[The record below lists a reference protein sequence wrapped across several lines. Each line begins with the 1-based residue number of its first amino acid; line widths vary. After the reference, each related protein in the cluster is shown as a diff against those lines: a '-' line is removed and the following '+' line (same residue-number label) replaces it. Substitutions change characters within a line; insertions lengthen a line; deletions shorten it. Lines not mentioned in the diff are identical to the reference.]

1 MDPRY
6 RTAFGLVKRM
16 YLPRVLLLL
25 LLALLLVAV
34 PPQPARAQGLPAYA
48 PINPVAAGRSP
59 LSFEPFRPYR
69 PGRWGVTADLS
80 YASTIESNLF
90 PAATY
95 LLDTELLRF
104 RLGVSRDLG
113 PSMFVLADAEL
124 LGAYAGFLDGFLD
137 WYHGLLG
144 IDMPERDR
152 RPHDAFDYIVQIRGE
167 PIVRRRPDNAF
178 LGDMRF
184 GLGLRVHPAVQSVAV
199 VTLPTS
205 TGPSGYGRGVV
216 TIGLLNTAHL
226 PHTSNGRLV
235 GEGSLGVGFAPTHGA
250 LSDFEREVMASASA
264 GVRLRVFGR
273 QSLYGN
279 LFYHSPYYHDTT
291 LPSLDRR
298 EVSFD
303 FGALIGGIG
312 GSEWRIGMTEDPE
325 PSGPAVDLVFQLGGK
340 F

>member
-6 RTAFGLVKRM
+6 RTAFGLVKRI

-25 LLALLLVAV
+25 LLALLVAV

-69 PGRWGVTADLS
+69 PRRWGVSADLS
-80 YASTIESNLF
+80 YASTIESNLL

-95 LLDTELLRF
+95 LLDTELLRV

-113 PSMFVLADAEL
+113 PRMFVLADAEL

-152 RPHDAFDYIVQIRGE
+152 RPHDAFDYLVQIHGE
-167 PIVRRRPDNAF
+167 PMVNRRPDNAF
-178 LGDMRF
+178 LGDMRL
-184 GLGLRVHPAVQSVAV
+184 GLGLRVHPAIQSVVV

-205 TGPSGYGRGVV
+205 SGPSGYGRGVV
-216 TIGLLNTAHL
+216 TVGLLNTAHL
-226 PHTSNGRLV
+226 PLTTSGRLI
-235 GEGSLGVGFAPTHGA
+235 GEGSLGIGFAPTHGA
-250 LSDFEREVMASASA
+250 LSDFERELMASASA

>member
-1 MDPRY
+1 
-6 RTAFGLVKRM
+6 M
-16 YLPRVLLLL
+16 YLPAVKLPLLPAL
-25 LLALLLVAV
+25 LLAAILAA
-34 PPQPARAQGLPAYA
+34 PARAQGLPAYA

-80 YASTIESNLF
+80 YASTIESNLL

-113 PSMFVLADAEL
+113 PRTFVLADAEL
-124 LGAYAGFLDGFLD
+124 LGAYPGFLDGFLD

-152 RPHDAFDYIVQIRGE
+152 RPHDAFGYVVMVRGE
-167 PIVRRRPDNAF
+167 PVVRRRPDDAF
-178 LGDMRF
+178 LGDLRL
-184 GLGLRVHPAVQSVAV
+184 GVGLRVHPAIQSVVV

-216 TIGLLNTAHL
+216 TAGVLNTAHVSL
-226 PHTSNGRLV
+226 TRGGGV
-235 GEGSLGVGFAPTHGA
+235 IGEGSLGIGFAPRHGA
-250 LSDFEREVMASASA
+250 LSDLQREVMASASL
-264 GVRLRVFGR
+264 GGRLRLFGR

-291 LPSLDRR
+291 LPGLDRR
-298 EVSFD
+298 ELSFD
-303 FGALIGGIG
+303 FGILIGGFH

>member
-6 RTAFGLVKRM
+6 RAAFGVVKRM
-16 YLPRVLLLL
+16 YLPPVSLALLVVLLLAV
-25 LLALLLVAV
+25 LAPGSA
-34 PPQPARAQGLPAYA
+34 PAQGLPAYA

-59 LSFEPFRPYR
+59 LSFEPFRPHR

-80 YASTIESNLF
+80 YASTIESNFL

-113 PSMFVLADAEL
+113 PRTFVLADAEL
-124 LGAYAGFLDGFLD
+124 LGSYPGFLDGFLD

-144 IDMPERDR
+144 IDMPERDH
-152 RPHDAFDYIVQIRGE
+152 RPRDAFGYLVAVPGE
-167 PIVRRRPDNAF
+167 PTVRRRPDDAF
-178 LGDMRF
+178 LGDVRL
-184 GLGLRVHPAVQSVAV
+184 GVGLRVHPAIQSLAV

-205 TGPSGYGRGVV
+205 TGPAGYGRGVV
-216 TIGLLNTAHL
+216 TVGLLNTAHL
-226 PHTSNGRLV
+226 RLTEGGGLI
-235 GEGSLGVGFAPTHGA
+235 GEGSIGIGFAPSHGA
-250 LSDFEREVMASASA
+250 LADRQHELMASASA
-264 GVRLRVFGR
+264 GARLRLFGR

-291 LPSLDRR
+291 LPGLDRR

-303 FGALIGGIG
+303 FGALIGGAG
-312 GSEWRIGMTEDPE
+312 GKEWRIGMTEDPE
-325 PSGPAVDLVFQLGGK
+325 PGGPAVDLVFQLGGK

>member
-1 MDPRY
+1 
-6 RTAFGLVKRM
+6 VK
-16 YLPRVLLLL
+16 LPLLAAL
-25 LLALLLVAV
+25 LLAATL
-34 PPQPARAQGLPAYA
+34 PTPARAQSLPAYA

-59 LSFEPFRPYR
+59 LSFEPFRPCR

-80 YASTIESNLF
+80 YASTIESNFL

-113 PSMFVLADAEL
+113 PRTFVLADAEL

-152 RPHDAFDYIVQIRGE
+152 RPHDAFGYVVMVRGE
-167 PIVRRRPDNAF
+167 PVVRRRPDDAF
-178 LGDMRF
+178 LGDVRL
-184 GLGLRVHPAVQSVAV
+184 GVGLRVHPAIQSVAV
-199 VTLPTS
+199 MTLPTS

-216 TIGLLNTAHL
+216 TVGVLNTAHL
-226 PHTSNGRLV
+226 ALTRGGGLI
-235 GEGSLGVGFAPTHGA
+235 GEGSLGIGFAPSHGA
-250 LSDFEREVMASASA
+250 LSDLQHEVMASASV
-264 GVRLRVFGR
+264 GGRLRLFGR

-291 LPSLDRR
+291 LPGLDRR
-298 EVSFD
+298 EVSLD
-303 FGALIGGIG
+303 FGVLVGGVG

-325 PSGPAVDLVFQLGGK
+325 PGGPAVDLVFQLGGK

>member
-1 MDPRY
+1 M
-6 RTAFGLVKRM
+6 A
-16 YLPRVLLLL
+16 
-25 LLALLLVAV
+25 LLAALVPA
-34 PPQPARAQGLPAYA
+34 PARAQGLPAYA

-80 YASTIESNLF
+80 YASTIESNFL

-104 RLGVSRDLG
+104 RLGTSRDLG
-113 PSMFVLADAEL
+113 PRTFVLADAEL
-124 LGAYAGFLDGFLD
+124 LGAYPGFLDGFLD

-152 RPHDAFDYIVQIRGE
+152 RPHDAFGYVVALPGE
-167 PIVRRRPDNAF
+167 RTVRRRPDDAF
-178 LGDMRF
+178 LGDVRL
-184 GLGLRVHPAVQSVAV
+184 GLGVRVHPAIQSVAV

-216 TIGLLNTAHL
+216 TVGVLNTTHL
-226 PHTSNGRLV
+226 RLTEGGGLI
-235 GEGSLGVGFAPTHGA
+235 GEGSLGFGFAPSHGA
-250 LSDFEREVMASASA
+250 LSDRQREVMASASA
-264 GVRLRVFGR
+264 GARLRLFGR

-279 LFYHSPYYHDTT
+279 FFYHSPYYHDTT
-291 LPSLDRR
+291 LPGLDRR
-298 EVSFD
+298 ELSFD
-303 FGALIGGIG
+303 FGALIGGVG

-325 PSGPAVDLVFQLGGK
+325 PGGPAVDLVFQLGGR